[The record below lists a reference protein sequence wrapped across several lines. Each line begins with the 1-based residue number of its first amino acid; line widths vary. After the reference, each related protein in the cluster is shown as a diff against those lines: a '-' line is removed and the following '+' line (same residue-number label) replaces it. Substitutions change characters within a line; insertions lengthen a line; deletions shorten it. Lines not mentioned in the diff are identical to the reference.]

1 MTTQEILD
9 NLTLQQAQEWQATT
23 EKYLFVD
30 YEVVSQYGISLNALP
45 NNRLIDAIEARFES
59 LLG

>member
-9 NLTLQQAQEWQATT
+9 SLTLQQAQEWQATT

-30 YEVVSQYGISLNALP
+30 YEIVSQYGISLNSLP
-45 NNRLIDAIEARFES
+45 TNRLIDAIEARLES